1 MRKIF
6 KLFIV
11 SLFLISCEG
20 EENTTPEPISK
31 FTLTTQ
37 ANPEE
42 GGTVF
47 PSSGDYND
55 GDQVN
60 VQATPSQYYE
70 FINWGGNGNGSN
82 SNPLNVTINSNINL
96 IAEFSKKDS
105 DNDGVTDDIDLCPNT
120 LSEHTQHVSA
130 NGCYEPIY
138 LDENGIT
145 IKAKAFAAVGDKFT
159 ISDKEYIVV
168 DLDLLKQKIE
178 ADEDLEDVVTTFI
191 TDMNFL
197 FLGNV
202 GFNKDIGY
210 WDVSNVTTMI
220 QMFDGTIDFDQ
231 DISLWDVSNVT
242 DMGFMFQKT
251 NFNQDIS
258 TWDVSNVISI
268 AGMFAFNVY
277 FNQDISGWD
286 VSKVIDMSYVF
297 AKTKHHTIESF
308 NQDISSWDVSNVTNM
323 KVMFGTSKFDQDISS
338 WDVSKV
344 TNMSGMFEHSIFN
357 QDLSGW
363 DVSKVT
369 DCAFFAHFNSSWTLP
384 KPNFTGC

>member
-55 GDQVN
+55 G
-60 VQATPSQYYE
+60 
-70 FINWGGNGNGSN
+70 
-82 SNPLNVTINSNINL
+82 
-96 IAEFSKKDS
+96 
-105 DNDGVTDDIDLCPNT
+105 
-120 LSEHTQHVSA
+120 
-130 NGCYEPIY
+130 
-138 LDENGIT
+138 
-145 IKAKAFAAVGDKFT
+145 
-159 ISDKEYIVV
+159 
-168 DLDLLKQKIE
+168 
-178 ADEDLEDVVTTFI
+178 
-191 TDMNFL
+191 
-197 FLGNV
+197 
-202 GFNKDIGY
+202 
-210 WDVSNVTTMI
+210 
-220 QMFDGTIDFDQ
+220 
-231 DISLWDVSNVT
+231 
-242 DMGFMFQKT
+242 
-251 NFNQDIS
+251 
-258 TWDVSNVISI
+258 
-268 AGMFAFNVY
+268 
-277 FNQDISGWD
+277 
-286 VSKVIDMSYVF
+286 
-297 AKTKHHTIESF
+297 
-308 NQDISSWDVSNVTNM
+308 
-323 KVMFGTSKFDQDISS
+323 DQDISS